1 MDKQNPPTS
10 HGVFKPV
17 GHVVISFPSAQDQR
31 AAAQALKTAGVTSND
46 VTPYSADEMTQQVKT
61 DLERATALASMG
73 QELNLVKAQGE
84 LAALGC
90 HFLVVQVADD
100 ESARRGADTVR
111 PFNAERAQHYGNF
124 VIEELIE
131 HADDEPQVAES
142 PDRGLDA
149 QTPSGLEAERALR
162 RPRS

>member
-31 AAAQALKTAGVTSND
+31 AAAQALETAGVTSDD
-46 VTPYSADEMTQQVKT
+46 VTAYSADEMSQQVKT

-73 QELNLVKAQGE
+73 QELNLVKAQGA
-84 LAALGC
+84 LAALGY

-100 ESARRGADTVR
+100 ESARRVADTVR
-111 PFNAERAQHYGNF
+111 TCNAERAQHYGNF

>member
-1 MDKQNPPTS
+1 MDKHNPPTS

-31 AAAQALKTAGVTSND
+31 AAMLALGALDLDSDAVTA
-46 VTPYSADEMTQQVKT
+46 YSADEMKEQVAT
-61 DLERATALASMG
+61 DLDRATALASIG
-73 QELNLVKAQGE
+73 QELNLVRAQGE
-84 LAALGC
+84 LAALGY
-90 HFLVVQVADD
+90 HFLVVRVENDASAQRVAD
-100 ESARRGADTVR
+100 AAR

-131 HADDEPQVAES
+131 HIDDEPQVAES

-149 QTPSGLEAERALR
+149 QTPSGLEGERAMRHR
-162 RPRS
+162 RP